1 MPGSRVP
8 VAFFVDD
15 GAAMIVAST
24 IVPVLTVTPW
34 ARRCSVTVSN
44 RAWPRPCSSNR
55 WRNLQTVVSS
65 GTGSC
70 PRSMPTNARIVGES
84 YSASS
89 TAGSERLNQCW
100 RKYIRSMRSNP
111 TGGRP
116 FPAFGYTGSMRPH
129 SSRHGTTRSISVRN
143 CARRVSFVYFSN
155 PLPASV
161 RCERVIATSRSLV
174 MLPVA
179 SQHSLRESERLIQ
192 KFLSFVNNGASMW
205 LNLATRQQYVVAAL
219 KARRRNGREGM
230 RIREYLDSRLA
241 ATASVD
247 FVVLGDLNDGPGLD
261 YFEKRYLAHNVTD
274 IILGSAYQ
282 PEWMLT
288 HAQHD
293 VPVADRYTAVFDDFV
308 ESVPNKKLLLD
319 HILLSPGLVAG
330 SGLRRVAGSG
340 RVHHAEYQAQVSA
353 GGTRRDNRPLDHRPV
368 SVQLHY

>member
-1 MPGSRVP
+1 MPTLRIASANLEWMNYWFTNDSDPVDWKPTFIQDGQSNNTAKTAQRAANMIRAIDPDILGVQEGPSREGELALFIKDYLADAAGQPLYQFFLSDSGGQQRVALLYKPGS
-8 VAFFVDD
+8 
-15 GAAMIVAST
+15 VASASLAPHPSIT
-24 IVPVLTVTPW
+24 NLIDPW
-34 ARRCSVTVSN
+34 EADVDGDMLLEHDYR
-44 RAWPRPCSSNR
+44 
-55 WRNLQTVVSS
+55 
-65 GTGSC
+65 
-70 PRSMPTNARIVGES
+70 
-84 YSASS
+84 
-89 TAGSERLNQCW
+89 
-100 RKYIRSMRSNP
+100 
-111 TGGRP
+111 
-116 FPAFGYTGSMRPH
+116 F
-129 SSRHGTTRSISVRN
+129 TR
-143 CARRVSFVYFSN
+143 N
-155 PLPASV
+155 PLV
-161 RCERVIATSRSLV
+161 VDV
-174 MLPVA
+174 MLGSHALQVIVVHTK
-179 SQHSLRESERLIQ
+179 S
-192 KFLSFVNNGASMW
+192 SFVNNGSSMW
-205 LNLATRQQYVVAAL
+205 LNLATRQEYVVAAL
-219 KARRRNGREGM
+219 KARRRNGTEGM

-353 GGTRRDNRPLDHRPV
+353 GGTRRDNRPSDHRPV